1 MTLAAHCSFRRP
13 DIPPMLRVLVV
24 DESRQ
29 RAAGICAGLALA
41 GHQVAA
47 VLPSAWDLA
56 AQVEKIKPDVILIE
70 TASPSRDTL
79 EHLSAMN
86 RDAPRPV
93 VIFAQEGE
101 ASVIRAAMRAGVSAY
116 VVDGLDP
123 GRIKPV
129 IEVALARFEEY
140 QLLRRELDDTSR
152 KLSERKLIDRAKGIL
167 MRSRGLG
174 EDEAYHALR
183 KLAMERGK
191 TVAEVSRNVIEMAQL
206 LL

>member
-1 MTLAAHCSFRRP
+1 
-13 DIPPMLRVLVV
+13 MLRVLVI

-56 AQVEKIKPDVILIE
+56 AQVETIKPDVILIE

-101 ASVIRAAMRAGVSAY
+101 AGVIRAAMRAGVSAY

-129 IEVALARFEEY
+129 IEVALARFDEY
-140 QLLRRELDDTSR
+140 QALRRELDDTSR

-167 MRSRGLG
+167 MRTRAMG
-174 EDEAYHALR
+174 EEEAYHALR
-183 KLAMERGK
+183 KLAMERGI
-191 TVAEVSRNVIEMAQL
+191 TVADVSRNVIDMAQL

>member
-1 MTLAAHCSFRRP
+1 
-13 DIPPMLRVLVV
+13 MLRVLVV

-140 QLLRRELDDTSR
+140 QSLRRELDDTSR
-152 KLSERKLIDRAKGIL
+152 KLSERKLIERAKGIL
-167 MRSRGLG
+167 MRSRSLD

>member
-1 MTLAAHCSFRRP
+1 
-13 DIPPMLRVLVV
+13 MLRVLVI

-56 AQVEKIKPDVILIE
+56 AQVETIKPDVILIE

-101 ASVIRAAMRAGVSAY
+101 AGVIRAAMRAGVSAY

-129 IEVALARFEEY
+129 IEVALARFDEY
-140 QLLRRELDDTSR
+140 QALRRELDDTSR

-167 MRSRGLG
+167 MRTRAMG

-183 KLAMERGK
+183 KLAMERGI
-191 TVAEVSRNVIEMAQL
+191 TVADVSRNVIDMAQL

>member
-1 MTLAAHCSFRRP
+1 
-13 DIPPMLRVLVV
+13 MLRVLVI

-56 AQVEKIKPDVILIE
+56 AQVETIKPDVILIE

-101 ASVIRAAMRAGVSAY
+101 AGVIRAALRAGVSAY

-129 IEVALARFEEY
+129 IEVALARFDEY
-140 QLLRRELDDTSR
+140 QALRRELDDTSR

-167 MRSRGLG
+167 MRTRAMG
-174 EDEAYHALR
+174 EEEAYHALR
-183 KLAMERGK
+183 KLAMERGI
-191 TVAEVSRNVIEMAQL
+191 TVADVSRNVIDMAQL

>member
-1 MTLAAHCSFRRP
+1 
-13 DIPPMLRVLVV
+13 MLRVLVI

-56 AQVEKIKPDVILIE
+56 AQVETIKPDVILIE

-101 ASVIRAAMRAGVSAY
+101 AGVIRAAMRSGVSAY

-129 IEVALARFEEY
+129 IEVALARFDEY
-140 QLLRRELDDTSR
+140 QALRRELDDTSR

-167 MRSRGLG
+167 MRTRAMG
-174 EDEAYHALR
+174 EEEAYHALR
-183 KLAMERGK
+183 KLAMERGI
-191 TVAEVSRNVIEMAQL
+191 TVAAVSRNVIDMAQL

>member
-1 MTLAAHCSFRRP
+1 
-13 DIPPMLRVLVV
+13 MLRVLVI

-56 AQVEKIKPDVILIE
+56 AQVETIKPDVILIE
-70 TASPSRDTL
+70 TAAPSRDTL

-101 ASVIRAAMRAGVSAY
+101 AGVIRAAMRAGVSAY

-129 IEVALARFEEY
+129 IEVALARFDEY
-140 QLLRRELDDTSR
+140 QALRRELDDTSR

-167 MRSRGLG
+167 MRTRAMG
-174 EDEAYHALR
+174 EEEAYHALR
-183 KLAMERGK
+183 KLAMERGI
-191 TVAEVSRNVIEMAQL
+191 TVAAVSRNVIDMAQL

>member
-1 MTLAAHCSFRRP
+1 
-13 DIPPMLRVLVV
+13 MLRVLVV

>member
-1 MTLAAHCSFRRP
+1 
-13 DIPPMLRVLVV
+13 MLRVLVI

-56 AQVEKIKPDVILIE
+56 AQVETIKPDVILIE
-70 TASPSRDTL
+70 TAAPSRDTL

-101 ASVIRAAMRAGVSAY
+101 AGVIRAAMRAGVSAY

-129 IEVALARFEEY
+129 IEVALARFDEY
-140 QLLRRELDDTSR
+140 QALRRELDDTSR

-167 MRSRGLG
+167 MRTRTMG
-174 EDEAYHALR
+174 EEEAYHALR
-183 KLAMERGK
+183 KLAMERGI
-191 TVAEVSRNVIEMAQL
+191 TVADVSRNVIDMAQL

>member
-1 MTLAAHCSFRRP
+1 
-13 DIPPMLRVLVV
+13 MLRVLVI

-56 AQVEKIKPDVILIE
+56 AQVETIKPDVILIE
-70 TASPSRDTL
+70 TAAPSRDTL

-101 ASVIRAAMRAGVSAY
+101 AGVIRAAMRAGVSAY

-129 IEVALARFEEY
+129 IEVALARFDEY
-140 QLLRRELDDTSR
+140 QALRRELDDTSR

-167 MRSRGLG
+167 MRTRAMG
-174 EDEAYHALR
+174 EEQAYHALR
-183 KLAMERGK
+183 KLAMERGI
-191 TVAEVSRNVIEMAQL
+191 TVAAVSRNVIDMAQL